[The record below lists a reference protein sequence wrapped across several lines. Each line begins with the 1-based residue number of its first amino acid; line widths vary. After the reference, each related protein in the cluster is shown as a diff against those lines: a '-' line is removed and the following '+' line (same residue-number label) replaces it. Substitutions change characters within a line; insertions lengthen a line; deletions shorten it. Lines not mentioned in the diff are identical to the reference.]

1 MRGVHEGWS
10 VGVVQSW
17 GGGGGFLGRVEK
29 FITSLEAAGEAR
41 VKGHVHGRSEVK
53 AGMCNQLRTLLLHC
67 HRPPFSHTV
76 TFH

>member
-1 MRGVHEGWS
+1 VCVRGVHEGWS

-41 VKGHVHGRSEVK
+41 VKGHVHG
-53 AGMCNQLRTLLLHC
+53 
-67 HRPPFSHTV
+67 
-76 TFH
+76 